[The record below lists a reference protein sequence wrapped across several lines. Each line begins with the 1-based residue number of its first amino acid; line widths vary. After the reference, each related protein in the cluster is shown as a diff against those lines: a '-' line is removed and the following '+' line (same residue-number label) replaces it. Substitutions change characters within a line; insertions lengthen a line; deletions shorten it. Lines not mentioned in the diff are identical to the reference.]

1 MTSNDAA
8 SRSETDTPAYDYLI
22 VGCGLFGATFARLA
36 TDAGKRCL
44 IVERRPHIGGNC
56 YTEKLEGINVHRYGA
71 HIFHTN
77 NKAVWAFVNRF
88 AEFNNY
94 INSPKAISG
103 DKLYSLPFNMNTFYE
118 LWQTRT
124 PEEAR
129 QKIASQRFTGEP
141 TNLEEQALSL
151 VGKDIY
157 ETLIRDYTR
166 KQWGKDP
173 RELPAFIIKRLPLR
187 FTYDNNYFSDRYQ
200 GIPIGGYTAL
210 FDALLEGIEVRLNVD
225 YFADRTA
232 LGRLAHKVV
241 YTGCIDQ
248 YFDYALGR
256 LEYRSLEF
264 DNAVVETDNFQGNA
278 VINYC
283 DTREPFTRIIE
294 HKHFEGSSS
303 PVTVITREYPRPC
316 SGDAIPYYPVN
327 DAHNQGLYRRYQE
340 LSQGTENVIFG
351 GRLSEYK
358 YMDMHV
364 VIESA
369 MNRFRSESRQASA

>member
-1 MTSNDAA
+1 MTT
-8 SRSETDTPAYDYLI
+8 TDRGDTISYDYLI

-36 TDAGKRCL
+36 TDTGKRCL
-44 IVERRPHIGGNC
+44 VIDRRSHIGGNC

-71 HIFHTN
+71 HIFHTS
-77 NKAVWAFVNRF
+77 NKAVWNFVNRF

-94 INSPKAISG
+94 INSPKAISQG
-103 DKLYSLPFNMNTFYE
+103 KLFSLPFNMNTFYE

-124 PEEAR
+124 PSEAR
-129 QKIASQRFTGEP
+129 QKIKSQRFFGEP

-187 FTYDNNYFSDRYQ
+187 FTFDNNYFTDRYQ

-210 FDALLEGIEVRLNVD
+210 FEAMLEGIEVRQNVD
-225 YFADRTA
+225 FLDDRR
-232 LGRLAHKVV
+232 RLTSLARKVV

-248 YFDYALGR
+248 YFNYELGR
-256 LEYRSLEF
+256 LEYRSLDFE
-264 DNAVVETDNFQGNA
+264 NSIEEIENFQGNA

-283 DTREPFTRIIE
+283 DTSEAFTRILE
-294 HKHFEGSSS
+294 HKHFEGATS
-303 PVTVITREYPRPC
+303 PVTVITREYPQAC
-316 SGDAIPYYPVN
+316 TGDAIPYYPVN
-327 DAHNQGLYRRYQE
+327 DPPNQSLYRRYQE
-340 LSQGTENVIFG
+340 LAHTADNVIFG

-369 MNRFRSESRQASA
+369 MNRFRSENRQLSA

>member
-1 MTSNDAA
+1 MTSTDRGDAI
-8 SRSETDTPAYDYLI
+8 SYDYLI

-44 IVERRPHIGGNC
+44 VIDRRSHIGGNC

-71 HIFHTN
+71 HIFHTS
-77 NKAVWAFVNRF
+77 NKAVWNFVNRF

-94 INSPKAISG
+94 INSPKAISEG
-103 DKLYSLPFNMNTFYE
+103 KLYSLPFNMNTFYE

-124 PEEAR
+124 PAEAR
-129 QKIASQRFTGEP
+129 HKIESQRFFGEP

-187 FTYDNNYFSDRYQ
+187 FTFDNNYFTDRYQ

-210 FDALLEGIEVRLNVD
+210 FEAMLEGIEVRLNVD
-225 YFADRTA
+225 FLDDRH
-232 LGRLAHKVV
+232 RLTSLVRKVV

-248 YFDYALGR
+248 YFNYELGR
-256 LEYRSLEF
+256 L
-264 DNAVVETDNFQGNA
+264 
-278 VINYC
+278 
-283 DTREPFTRIIE
+283 
-294 HKHFEGSSS
+294 
-303 PVTVITREYPRPC
+303 
-316 SGDAIPYYPVN
+316 
-327 DAHNQGLYRRYQE
+327 
-340 LSQGTENVIFG
+340 
-351 GRLSEYK
+351 
-358 YMDMHV
+358 
-364 VIESA
+364 
-369 MNRFRSESRQASA
+369 

>member
-1 MTSNDAA
+1 MTSTDHSDAI
-8 SRSETDTPAYDYLI
+8 AYDYLI

-44 IVERRPHIGGNC
+44 VIDRRPHIGGNC
-56 YTEKLEGINVHRYGA
+56 YTENLEGINVHRYGA
-71 HIFHTN
+71 HIFHTS
-77 NKAVWAFVNRF
+77 NKAVWSFVNRF

-103 DKLYSLPFNMNTFYE
+103 GKLYSLPFNMNTFYE

-124 PEEAR
+124 PAEAR
-129 QKIASQRFTGEP
+129 QRIEAQRFLGEP

-157 ETLIRDYTR
+157 EALIRDYTC

-187 FTYDNNYFSDRYQ
+187 FTYDNNYFTDRYQ

-210 FDALLEGIEVRLNVD
+210 FEAMLEGIEVRLNVD
-225 YFADRTA
+225 FLDNRTQ
-232 LGRLAHKVV
+232 LASLARKVV

-248 YFDYALGR
+248 YFDAELGR
-256 LEYRSLEF
+256 LEYRSLDFENSIE
-264 DNAVVETDNFQGNA
+264 DLENFQGNA

-283 DTREPFTRIIE
+283 DTSEPFTRIIE
-294 HKHFEGSSS
+294 HKHFERSTSE
-303 PVTVITREYPRPC
+303 VTVITREYPKAC
-316 SGDAIPYYPVN
+316 TGEAIPYYPVN
-327 DAHNQGLYRRYQE
+327 DPANQSLYRRYQE
-340 LSQGTENVIFG
+340 LSHNADNVIFG

-369 MNRFRSESRQASA
+369 MNRFRSDTRQPSA

>member
-1 MTSNDAA
+1 MTSTDRGDAI
-8 SRSETDTPAYDYLI
+8 AYDYLI

-44 IVERRPHIGGNC
+44 VIDRRSHIGGNC

-71 HIFHTN
+71 HIFHTS
-77 NKAVWAFVNRF
+77 NKAVWNFVNRF

-94 INSPKAISG
+94 INSPKAISQG
-103 DKLYSLPFNMNTFYE
+103 KLYSLPFNMNTFYE

-124 PEEAR
+124 PAEAR
-129 QKIASQRFTGEP
+129 QKIESQRFFGEP

-187 FTYDNNYFSDRYQ
+187 FTFDNNYFTDRYQ

-210 FDALLEGIEVRLNVD
+210 FEAMLEGIEVRQNVD
-225 YFADRTA
+225 FLDDRH
-232 LGRLAHKVV
+232 RLTSLARKVV

-248 YFDYALGR
+248 YFNYELGR
-256 LEYRSLEF
+256 LEYRSLDFANSIE
-264 DNAVVETDNFQGNA
+264 EIENFQGNA

-283 DTREPFTRIIE
+283 DTSEAFTRIIE
-294 HKHFEGSSS
+294 HKHFEAATS
-303 PVTVITREYPRPC
+303 PVTVITREYPQAC
-316 SGDAIPYYPVN
+316 TGDAIPYYPVN
-327 DAHNQGLYRRYQE
+327 DPHNQSLYRRYQE
-340 LSQGTENVIFG
+340 LTHTTDNVIFG

-369 MNRFRSESRQASA
+369 MNRFRSESRQPSA

>member
-1 MTSNDAA
+1 MGAQQSPAL
-8 SRSETDTPAYDYLI
+8 SHESPAYDYLI

-44 IVERRPHIGGNC
+44 ILDRRSHIGGNC
-56 YTEKLEGINVHRYGA
+56 YTEATEGINVHRYGA
-71 HIFHTN
+71 HIFHTS
-77 NKAVWAFVNRF
+77 NKAVWNFVHRF
-88 AEFNNY
+88 ADFNNY

-103 DKLYSLPFNMNTFYE
+103 DRLYSLPFNMNTFYE

-124 PEEAR
+124 PSEAR
-129 QKIASQRFTGEP
+129 HKIDSQRFLGEP
-141 TNLEEQALSL
+141 ANLEEQALSL

-157 ETLIRDYTR
+157 DTLIRDYTR

-173 RELPAFIIKRLPLR
+173 QDLPAFIIKRLPLR
-187 FTYDNNYFSDRYQ
+187 FTYNNNYFTDRYQ

-210 FDALLEGIEVRLNVD
+210 FEAMLEGIEVRLNVD
-225 YFADRTA
+225 FLDSRSH
-232 LGRLAHKVV
+232 LSRLARKVV

-248 YFDYALGR
+248 YFDYCYGR
-256 LEYRSLEF
+256 LEYRSLDFEY
-264 DNAVVETDNFQGNA
+264 ETLETENFQGNA

-283 DTREPFTRIIE
+283 DASEPFTRIIE

-303 PVTVITREYPRPC
+303 ELTVITKEYPKMC
-316 SGDAIPYYPVN
+316 SGDAIPYYPIN
-327 DAHNQGLYRRYQE
+327 DLRNQSLYRQYQE
-340 LSQGTENVIFG
+340 RGRATENVIFG

-369 MNRFRSESRQASA
+369 MNRFRSEVRQPSA

>member
-8 SRSETDTPAYDYLI
+8 SRSEADTPAYDYLI

-71 HIFHTN
+71 HIFHTS

-88 AEFNNY
+88 AEFNNF

-124 PEEAR
+124 PQEAR
-129 QKIASQRFTGEP
+129 QKIAAQRFTGEP

-210 FDALLEGIEVRLNVD
+210 FDAMLEGIEVRLNVD
-225 YFADRTA
+225 YFADRSS
-232 LGRLAHKVV
+232 LGRLARKVV

-248 YFDYALGR
+248 YFDDVLGR
-256 LEYRSLEF
+256 LEYRSLAF

-283 DTREPFTRIIE
+283 DTSEAFTRIIE

-340 LSQGTENVIFG
+340 LAQATENVIFG